1 MPSTLFLAMG
11 ESWFGHGEYSVE
23 EMWYKEWHYCVKG
36 QFQTQWLHHYQGKP
50 VLQGLHPSWAAYHTG
65 RGGECYLRKSWV
77 SESLGRLFISLE
89 ILLLCV
95 FFDLWFSG
103 MASDPWIFKNRAWQH
118 LSKFLIFQF
127 TGLEYQWE
135 ENAAKLHMCM
145 WLYVWNVK
153 PC

>member
-11 ESWFGHGEYSVE
+11 ESWFGHGEYIVE

-50 VLQGLHPSWAAYHTG
+50 ILQGLHTWWAAYHTG

-89 ILLLCV
+89 IFCV
-95 FFDLWFSG
+95 FSLTFDFLAWPQILGFS
-103 MASDPWIFKNRAWQH
+103 K
-118 LSKFLIFQF
+118 
-127 TGLEYQWE
+127 TGLGSISASFWSF
-135 ENAAKLHMCM
+135 NSLGWSTNGKKMLPSCIRVCD
-145 WLYVWNVK
+145 YVWNVK